1 MERLQDRVAIITGAA
16 QGIGAAYARAMAQE
30 GATVIIADLDDG
42 EEIAKEIQENGG
54 KALNVVTNVSSELS
68 VESLVSTT
76 VEKFGKIDILVS
88 NAALFGKL
96 EAKPFTDISVEEW
109 DNLMA
114 VNVRGVFICVK
125 AVIGQMRKQKYGKI
139 INIASGTLF
148 KGTPHLLHYVTSKGA
163 VMTMTRCLAREVGDD
178 NICVNSLAPGLVM
191 SENVLAQESFND
203 AAVDA
208 NTATR
213 ALQRRQVPE
222 DLIGAMLFLAS
233 ADSDFVTG
241 QCLVVDGGSV
251 NH

>member
-42 EEIAKEIQENGG
+42 EGIAKEIRENGG

-68 VESLVSTT
+68 VENLVATA
-76 VEKFGKIDILVS
+76 VEQYGKIDILVS
-88 NAALFGKL
+88 NAAIFGKL
-96 EAKPFTDISVEEW
+96 EAKPFTEISVEER
-109 DNLMA
+109 DNLMS

-125 AVIGQMRKQKYGKI
+125 TVIGQMRKQKYGKI

>member
-1 MERLQDRVAIITGAA
+1 MERLLDRVAIITGAA

-42 EEIAKEIQENGG
+42 EKIAKEIRENGG
-54 KALNVVTNVSSELS
+54 TALNVVTDVSSELS
-68 VESLVSTT
+68 VENLVSTT
-76 VEKFGKIDILVS
+76 VEQYGKIDVLVS

-96 EAKPFTDISVEEW
+96 EAKPFTEISVEEW

-163 VMTMTRCLAREVGDD
+163 IMTMTRCLAREVGND

-191 SENVLAQESFND
+191 SENVLAQEGFND

>member
-1 MERLQDRVAIITGAA
+1 MERLKDRVAIITGAA

-42 EEIAKEIQENGG
+42 EEVAKEIRENGG
-54 KALNVVTNVSSELS
+54 KALNVVTNVSNELS

-76 VEKFGKIDILVS
+76 VEQYGKIDILVS

-96 EAKPFTDISVEEW
+96 EAKPFTEISVEEW

-233 ADSDFVTG
+233 ADSDFMTG

>member
-42 EEIAKEIQENGG
+42 EEIAKEIRENGG
-54 KALNVVTNVSSELS
+54 KALNVVTNVSNELS

-76 VEKFGKIDILVS
+76 VEQYGKIDILVS

-96 EAKPFTDISVEEW
+96 EAKPFTEISVEEW

-125 AVIGQMRKQKYGKI
+125 TVIGQMRKQKYGKI

-233 ADSDFVTG
+233 ADSDFMTG

>member
-1 MERLQDRVAIITGAA
+1 MERLHDRVAIITGAA

-42 EEIAKEIQENGG
+42 QEIAKEIQENGG

-68 VESLVSTT
+68 VENLVATA
-76 VEKFGKIDILVS
+76 VEQYGKIDILVS

-233 ADSDFVTG
+233 ADSDFMTG

>member
-1 MERLQDRVAIITGAA
+1 MERLHDRVAIITGAA

-42 EEIAKEIQENGG
+42 EEIAKEIRENGG

>member
-1 MERLQDRVAIITGAA
+1 MERLHDRVAIITGAA

-42 EEIAKEIQENGG
+42 EEIAKEIQEHGG

>member
-1 MERLQDRVAIITGAA
+1 MERLLDRVAIITGAA

-42 EEIAKEIQENGG
+42 EGIAKEIRENGG

-68 VESLVSTT
+68 VENLVATA
-76 VEKFGKIDILVS
+76 VEQYGKIDILVS
-88 NAALFGKL
+88 NAAIFGKL
-96 EAKPFTDISVEEW
+96 EAKPFTEISVEEW
-109 DNLMA
+109 DNLMS

-233 ADSDFVTG
+233 ADSDFMTG

>member
-1 MERLQDRVAIITGAA
+1 MERLHDRVAIITGAA

-76 VEKFGKIDILVS
+76 VKKFGKIDILVS

-96 EAKPFTDISVEEW
+96 EAKPFTEISVEEW

-125 AVIGQMRKQKYGKI
+125 AVIGQMRKQNYGKI

>member
-1 MERLQDRVAIITGAA
+1 MERLHDRVAIITGAA

-42 EEIAKEIQENGG
+42 EGIAREIRENGG

-76 VEKFGKIDILVS
+76 VKKFGKIDILVS

-96 EAKPFTDISVEEW
+96 EAKPFTEISVEEW

-125 AVIGQMRKQKYGKI
+125 AVIGQMRKQNYGKI